1 MSNDFMNGWDTMVAT
16 TQANVNK
23 ALILAY
29 NDDKLPHHAAG
40 TFTIKMFGMDFPVYV
55 DAFLNPWNLAGGSGK
70 LVIVEIPF
78 TGGTMTIG
86 AETYPLAGVLLD
98 VTCLLTQIKS
108 PIIHEDGSTDYTFQ
122 INFVSPDA
130 IQAVQVK
137 NPPPGIDQNTI
148 DIVLLNFL
156 KDTLGGSTY
165 DIATVSLNS
174 SQQQDYSYIIPT
186 LCEYAI
192 DTNSTDPNS
201 SVFGFQML
209 TVNTVPGN
217 QDIAMG
223 TIPIGTPT
231 CDSAV
236 LLSNQ
241 LFVQKILF
249 PGIVSSLGVSADH
262 LTTVYNAGSWQVVN
276 NGDITLNMDYSPVLS
291 SFNAVINNNLLDI
304 SLTGHVEASPG
315 ITVNFTANATYQLQL
330 TTSGTTQTL
339 NLVQVSQNSNSSVD
353 VATWVYITT
362 AALAALVTLVM
373 GPIAGALVEAVELLI
388 VYIVSSVANNEA
400 GEMLASSLPLV
411 ISSGITWSYMEAF
424 TIEQALMPMPLQLG
438 GIIPVL
444 NDVPTQNA
452 QAAMGKQHLSVEHP
466 TR

>member
-1 MSNDFMNGWDTMVAT
+1 MSNDYMNGWDTMVAT
-16 TQANVNK
+16 SQANVNK
-23 ALILAY
+23 ALVLAY
-29 NDDKLPHHAAG
+29 NDDKLPHHATGA
-40 TFTIKMFGMDFPVYV
+40 FTIKMFGMEFPAYI
-55 DAFLNPWNLAGGSGK
+55 DADLGPWNLAGGSGK

-86 AETYPLAGVLLD
+86 NITYPLAGVLLD
-98 VTCLLTQIKS
+98 VTCLLTEIKS
-108 PIIHEDGSTDYTFQ
+108 PIEHEDGSSDYIFQ

-156 KDTLGGSTY
+156 KETLGGNTY
-165 DIATVSLNS
+165 DIATVNLNGA
-174 SQQQDYSYIIPT
+174 QQDYAYIIPT

-192 DTNSTDPNS
+192 DTNTADPNS

-209 TVNTVPGN
+209 TINTVPGN
-217 QDIAMG
+217 QDIARG
-223 TIPIGTPT
+223 TIPVGTPT

-241 LFVQKILF
+241 IFVQYILM

-262 LTTVYNAGSWQVVN
+262 LMPVYNAGSWQVVN
-276 NGDITLNMDYSPVLS
+276 NGDITLNMDYNPVLS

-315 ITVNFTANATYQLQL
+315 ITINFNATATYQLQL
-330 TTSGTTQTL
+330 TNSGTTQTL
-339 NLVQVSQNSNSSVD
+339 DLVQVSHDSSTSVD

-362 AALAALVTLVM
+362 AGLAALMTLVM
-373 GPIAGALVEAVELLI
+373 GPIAGGLVAAVEALI
-388 VYIVSSVANNEA
+388 VYIVATVANNKA
-400 GEMLASSLPLV
+400 GELLANSLPLT
-411 ISSGITWSYMEAF
+411 ISSNVTWTYMEVF

-444 NDVPTQNA
+444 NDVPTQDAHATVGA
-452 QAAMGKQHLSVEHP
+452 QNPQIENHA
-466 TR
+466 R